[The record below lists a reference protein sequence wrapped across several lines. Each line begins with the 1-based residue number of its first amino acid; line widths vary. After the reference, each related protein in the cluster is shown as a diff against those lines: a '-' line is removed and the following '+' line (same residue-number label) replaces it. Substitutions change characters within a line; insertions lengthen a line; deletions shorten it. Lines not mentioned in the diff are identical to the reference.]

1 MAQREVIVIGGGVS
15 GLTAAYALSKL
26 DDAPHVTVLEASD
39 LLGGKIASNDI
50 AGLTVDAGP
59 DALLVRDPAVKALL
73 TEIGLADRITAPA
86 ARGSFVWTRGR
97 LCTLPPATLFGVPE
111 KLRPLITSGL
121 ISWPG
126 LIRAAA
132 DFVLP
137 KQALPAD
144 PTVGEMLRKRLGSE
158 VFDKLVDPLLGGIYA
173 GRADVLSARSAVPDV
188 AGILAPARSIYLTMR
203 KREAERKAKAPKAAK
218 GATPAAPPAMLINFP
233 GGMMAIIEALAAHA
247 HADIELNT
255 VVTSIERGRKR
266 WKVFTADGRKFKADD
281 IVITVPAHTAAA
293 LLRPLDDELAT
304 ALEGIPYAD
313 VANVTF
319 VYPTSAID
327 AKWKGTG
334 FLVPAV
340 DGNFIVGGTWMDQ
353 KWGRTVLTPSGTGTP
368 AGDDVTIIRTSVGR
382 HGDNAWMTMHDI
394 EIATR
399 AHEELVTAMGIG
411 ARPIEAEVQRWPA
424 AMPQYTV
431 GHAERL
437 EAIDARA
444 AAHPGLHITGAGYRG
459 IGVAACLTKSQAVAT
474 RIGASA

>member
-1 MAQREVIVIGGGVS
+1 MSRREVLVIGGGVS
-15 GLTAAYALSKL
+15 GLAAAYALSKL
-26 DDAPHVTVLEASD
+26 EDAPRVTVLEASD
-39 LLGGKIASNDI
+39 RLGGKIASNDI

-73 TEIGLADRITAPA
+73 AEIGLADRITAPA

-126 LIRAAA
+126 LLRAAA

-137 KQALPAD
+137 RQRLAAD
-144 PTVGEMLRKRLGSE
+144 PTVGEMLRRRLGAE

-188 AGILAPARSIYLTMR
+188 AAILAPARSIYLTMR
-203 KREAERKAKAPKAAK
+203 KREAERKAKAPAPAQGAA
-218 GATPAAPPAMLINFP
+218 PAAPPAMLINFP
-233 GGMMAIIEALAAHA
+233 GGMMAVVDALAEHA
-247 HADIELNT
+247 NADIAFNS

-281 IVITVPAHTAAA
+281 VVITVPAHAAAA
-293 LLRPLDDELAT
+293 LLGPVDGELAD
-304 ALEGIPYAD
+304 ALAAIPYAD

-319 VYPTSAID
+319 VYPTSAVD
-327 AKWKGTG
+327 PTWKGTG

-340 DGNFIVGGTWMDQ
+340 DGRFIVGCTWMDQ
-353 KWGRTVLTPSGTGTP
+353 KWGRSVLTPSGTGAP
-368 AGDDVTIIRTSVGR
+368 VGDDITIIRTSVGR
-382 HGDNAWMTMHDI
+382 HGDNAWMTLTDL

-399 AHEELVTAMGIG
+399 AHEELVTAMQISG
-411 ARPIEAEVQRWPA
+411 RPLDYKVQRWPA

-431 GHAERL
+431 GHAQRL
-437 EAIDARA
+437 DVIDARLTQHA
-444 AAHPGLHITGAGYRG
+444 GLHITGAGYRG